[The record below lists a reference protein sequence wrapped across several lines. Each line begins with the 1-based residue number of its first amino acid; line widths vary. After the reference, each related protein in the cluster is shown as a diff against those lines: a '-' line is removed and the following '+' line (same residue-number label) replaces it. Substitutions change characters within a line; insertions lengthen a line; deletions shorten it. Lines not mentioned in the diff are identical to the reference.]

1 MEWFLRVATTT
12 IDGGSEAEE
21 EEEEKWVR
29 FWYVDLLKPFINPR
43 LSK

>member
-1 MEWFLRVATTT
+1 MAITT

-21 EEEEKWVR
+21 EEEEWCVR
-29 FWYVDLLKPFINPR
+29 FWYVDFLKPFINPR